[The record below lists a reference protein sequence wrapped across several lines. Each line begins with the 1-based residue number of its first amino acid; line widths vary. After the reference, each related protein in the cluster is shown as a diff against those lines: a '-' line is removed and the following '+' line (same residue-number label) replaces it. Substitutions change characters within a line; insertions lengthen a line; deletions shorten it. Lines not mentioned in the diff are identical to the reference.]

1 MANKVNKLLLNNKK
15 LEKKNQELT
24 EQFEL
29 VLEQNQYLQ
38 EQLFAL
44 QRQMYGRKK
53 EDTPSIDGQTN
64 LFDTDP
70 FKEPE
75 QTGQESQELIEVKS
89 FRRKKTKG
97 KKALSLAN
105 LPANHLHYYLE
116 GEDCLCD
123 ACGTHMTEIGST
135 VVREEPLFIPA
146 HIEKNLFHQHAY
158 KCCTCEKDNGTTSI
172 KKAHVPKPLI
182 NNSFGSPTMVAQ
194 TIVEKYVKK
203 VPAYRQENEWKT
215 FGFPLDRQKI
225 THWHLLAPDY
235 VLSPLYQLLKETLQ
249 NQEIIHADETHY
261 NVLDVPKATTYY
273 WLYTSGKAESYPVVL
288 YQHEL
293 SRKHEIPQ
301 NFLTH
306 FTGYLHSDAYAAYG
320 KMSGIKNVYCWAHV
334 RRKFHE
340 AVGSQ
345 PKKYSTALLGER
357 YCDLLFKEEKK
368 LRHLDPTD
376 RQKQRRQWIKPIV
389 DEFFSWASNLCVLP
403 RSKLGEAVAYLL
415 KYKEGLRT
423 FLEDGRLETTNNR
436 AERAIKELVIGR
448 KNWLFSKSEKGAQ
461 ATGIIL
467 SILRTAVENGLDP
480 RKYLIYLFE
489 HIPNLPSLTKT
500 ALAAY
505 LPWNQE
511 VQKDCRANY

>member
-1 MANKVNKLLLNNKK
+1 MAKKGNTMIKHNKI
-15 LEKKNQELT
+15 LEKKNKELT
-24 EQFEL
+24 EQL
-29 VLEQNQYLQ
+29 TMALDQIQYLQ
-38 EQLFAL
+38 EQLFSI

-53 EDTPSIDGQTN
+53 EDTPFVDGQTN
-64 LFDTDP
+64 LFDKES
-70 FKEPE
+70 FNEPE
-75 QTGQESQELIEVKS
+75 HTGQESQEIIEVKG
-89 FRRKKTKG
+89 FRRTKSKG
-97 KKALSLAN
+97 KKALSLSQ
-105 LPANHLHYYLE
+105 LPENHHHYRLE
-116 GEDCLCD
+116 GEACLCE
-123 ACGTHMTEIGST
+123 ACGSDMIDIGST

-146 HIEKNLFHQHAY
+146 HIEKTIFHQHAY
-158 KCCTCEKDNGTTSI
+158 KCHACEKENDTTVI
-172 KKAHVPKPLI
+172 KKAPVPKPLI
-182 NNSFGSPTMVAQ
+182 NNSFGSPTIVAQ
-194 TIVEKYVKK
+194 TMIQKYVKK
-203 VPAYRQENEWKT
+203 VPAYRQENEWKA

-225 THWHLLAPDY
+225 THWHLLATDY
-235 VLSPLYQLLKETLQ
+235 ILSPLYQLLKDTLQ
-249 NQEIIHADETHY
+249 NQEVIHADETHY
-261 NVLDVPKATTYY
+261 NVLDAPKATTYY

-288 YQHEL
+288 YQHDL
-293 SRKHEIPQ
+293 SRKYEVPQ
-301 NFLTH
+301 KFLTH

-340 AVGSQ
+340 AIGSQ

-376 RQKQRRQWIKPIV
+376 RQKQRSQWIKPIV

-415 KYKEGLRT
+415 KYKEGLCT

-467 SILRTAVENGLDP
+467 SILRTAIENGLDP

-489 HIPNLPSLTKT
+489 HIPNLPSLTKP

-511 VQKDCRANY
+511 VQRNCQTNY